1 MKKLAVVF
9 SVVLAANCTLFARPW
24 ADIRMA
30 QPLLDVHWSPLQISV
45 WPISLVPAVDAKDTS
60 DIYGVNLNLTTL
72 FHVQRNVYGLS
83 CGLFQVFDEKHCGV
97 MISAINGGVAH
108 YGLAVGGFNSFFEN
122 NGVSIGIANDAINR
136 NSSLNNGKFTRRSA
150 PNFLQIGVLNFASE
164 GMQIGLFNTAVAAE
178 NAKSLFQFGLLNH
191 NPDGL
196 LPWMPLFNFSIS
208 EKGK

>member
-1 MKKLAVVF
+1 
-9 SVVLAANCTLFARPW
+9 
-24 ADIRMA
+24 
-30 QPLLDVHWSPLQISV
+30 
-45 WPISLVPAVDAKDTS
+45 
-60 DIYGVNLNLTTL
+60 
-72 FHVQRNVYGLS
+72 
-83 CGLFQVFDEKHCGV
+83 

-108 YGLAVGGFNSFFEN
+108 YGLAVGGFNSFSEN